1 MADLSYLFE
10 PKFYSFHHK
19 SYTVVHDFFET
30 MLSDGVC
37 HKPLHININT
47 KHSPATQVRQFYTA
61 QFESTARMSTI
72 HIILSRMTI
81 NSITTMKMGITDL
94 DNLKGTKYESEED
107 CLLREQRELDVAV
120 SIASQKNILSA
131 MDGEINNIVRTQ
143 NQFVDTL

>member
-1 MADLSYLFE
+1 
-10 PKFYSFHHK
+10 
-19 SYTVVHDFFET
+19 
-30 MLSDGVC
+30 
-37 HKPLHININT
+37 
-47 KHSPATQVRQFYTA
+47 
-61 QFESTARMSTI
+61 
-72 HIILSRMTI
+72 
-81 NSITTMKMGITDL
+81 MKMGITDL